1 MIMVFSISRMSTIQD
16 RIKNST
22 PSAGA
27 S

>member
-16 RIKNST
+16 RSKNSA

>member
-16 RIKNST
+16 RFKNSA
-22 PSAGA
+22 PPAEA